1 MNKKRIALV
10 TFCISIVTLLTS
22 CGLLDSQIQQAVV
35 QTQAAWTPVPTFT
48 PYPTFTP
55 LPIPP
60 TSTPISNQKIGDEII
75 GARWKVKVTRAET
88 TNEFGD
94 WSFPAG
100 ATNHNV
106 IVIVEYTYLGSEK
119 INFYPEGVVLANVG
133 ANSLTGWSR
142 TPRLYRNE
150 NSEIIDFS
158 TATKVLILQSGDT
171 FIDTFVYEFPIDYK
185 EFILYF
191 PESLPIEIQVK

>member
-88 TNEFGD
+88 TNEFSD
-94 WSFPAG
+94 WSFPEG
-100 ATNHNV
+100 STNHFV
-106 IVIVEYTYLGSEK
+106 TVTVEYTYLGSEK
-119 INFYPEGVVLANVG
+119 ISFYPEGVVLANVG

-150 NSEIIDFS
+150 NSEIIDFQE
-158 TATKVLILQSGDT
+158 ATKVLILQSGDT

>member
-60 TSTPISNQKIGDEII
+60 TSTPISNQKIGDEVV
-75 GARWKVKVTRAET
+75 GTRWKVKVTKVET
-88 TNEFGD
+88 ASEFGT
-94 WSFPAG
+94 WNFPAG
-100 ATNHNV
+100 STNYFV
-106 IVIVEYTYLGSEK
+106 IVTVDYTYLGSEK
-119 INFYPEGVVLANVG
+119 ISFYPEGVTLVDVG
-133 ANSLTGWSR
+133 TELTGWSR

-158 TATKVLILQSGDT
+158 VDSKVMILKSGDT
-171 FIDTFVYEFPIDYK
+171 HIDTFAYEFPNYYK

-191 PESLPIEIQVK
+191 PETLPIEIQVK